1 MTIIVSVVLV
11 RSDTVFVWSN
21 HFKLDEDMLE

>member
-11 RSDTVFVWSN
+11 RSDTVFVWSKY
-21 HFKLDEDMLE
+21 FKLDGEMLV